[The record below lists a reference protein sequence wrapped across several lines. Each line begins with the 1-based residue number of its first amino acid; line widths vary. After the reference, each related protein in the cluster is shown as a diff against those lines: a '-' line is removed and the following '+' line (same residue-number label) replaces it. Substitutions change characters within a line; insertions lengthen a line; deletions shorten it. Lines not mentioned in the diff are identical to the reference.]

1 MPETLTDTTG
11 HRQRHT
17 GALVGPFLE
26 LDLVREL
33 DNLKREPEWA
43 SGQNAR
49 TMVKHDTLRIVL
61 TALKAGH
68 RIPEHQTD
76 SPISI
81 QTLSGRIHVRAGD
94 RTFDLPGG
102 VLLALEQG
110 VRHDVVAIDDSAF
123 LLTIARPGPADPPE
137 SRE

>member
-1 MPETLTDTTG
+1 MPQTPTDTTS
-11 HRQRHT
+11 RRRRHT
-17 GALVGPFLE
+17 GALDGPHLE

-33 DNLKREPEWA
+33 GDLKREPEWL

-49 TMVKHDTLRIVL
+49 TLVKQGTLSIVL

-76 SPISI
+76 GHISI
-81 QTLSGRIHVRAGD
+81 QTLSGRLHVRAGG

-102 VLLALEQG
+102 VLLALDQG
-110 VRHDVVAIDDSAF
+110 VRHDVEAIDDSAF
-123 LLTIARPGPADPPE
+123 LLTIARPGPAE
-137 SRE
+137 ERETR

>member
-11 HRQRHT
+11 RRRRHT
-17 GALVGPFLE
+17 GALVGPYLE

-33 DNLKREPEWA
+33 DGLKREPEWA

-49 TMVKHDTLRIVL
+49 TLVKHDTLRIVL

-76 SPISI
+76 GHISI
-81 QTLSGRIHVRAGD
+81 QTLSGRIHVRAGG

-110 VRHDVVAIDDSAF
+110 VRHDVEATHDSAF
-123 LLTIARPGPADPPE
+123 LLTIARPAPADA
-137 SRE
+137 RAVA

>member
-1 MPETLTDTTG
+1 MSETLTDTTG
-11 HRQRHT
+11 RRRRHT
-17 GALVGPFLE
+17 GALVGPYLE

-49 TMVKHDTLRIVL
+49 TLVKHDTLRIVL

-76 SPISI
+76 GQISI
-81 QTLSGRIHVRAGD
+81 QTLSGRIHVRAGG

-102 VLLALEQG
+102 VLLALEHG
-110 VRHDVVAIDDSAF
+110 VRHDVEAIDDSAV
-123 LLTIARPGPADPPE
+123 LLTIARPAPPDP
-137 SRE
+137 RGLA